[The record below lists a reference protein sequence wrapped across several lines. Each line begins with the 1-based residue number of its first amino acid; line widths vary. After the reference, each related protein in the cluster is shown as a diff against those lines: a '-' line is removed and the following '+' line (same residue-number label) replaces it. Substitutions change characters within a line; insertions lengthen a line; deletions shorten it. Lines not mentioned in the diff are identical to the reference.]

1 MNNYFSNMLLFLK
14 LKKFRISAYG
24 TARQNC
30 SGFPKELKVG
40 KTLTGS
46 QKLDYHFLTGMK
58 VSVTISNCDVLAVL
72 QMDNAPVTMLTTVY
86 NIHGAKLQ
94 VVTERKYP

>member
-1 MNNYFSNMLLFLK
+1 MDNYFSNVPLFLK
-14 LKKFRISAYG
+14 LKKFGISTCG

-46 QKLDYHFLTGMK
+46 QKLDYHFLTGMEVGAT
-58 VSVTISNCDVLAVL
+58 VSNHSVLIVL
-72 QMDNAPVTMLTTVY
+72 WMDNIPVTMLTTVH
-86 NIHGAKLQ
+86 NIHSTKSHTI
-94 VVTERKYP
+94 TEKKYS